1 MENKLNKPEE
11 KEEKEK
17 KPKISYET
25 VWKAIIRPPRDSYTL
40 NNLGPQKFKFQNHI
54 YTRKDFTLLNNRGY
68 LLHCS
73 IIEPIKSNRPS
84 EIMPIVIYLHANSS
98 SRLEGILIKNYLLS
112 NNINLLIFDFSGSG
126 LSEGEYI
133 SLGYHEINDVKII
146 VDYVEKYPGTG
157 NIGLWGRSMGA
168 ATSLMYASKDK
179 RIKAICVDS
188 PFADFKRLAKE
199 MCLNVVKLPNF
210 LLDGALS
217 IISKTCKNKNNT
229 DIYKIKPIDY
239 VKECFIPVMFIHALN
254 DEMVPIQHSLDL
266 IEVYPGEKIIK
277 TCEGGHNSNRPKA
290 LLADVGTFF
299 YRYLYE
305 AKK

>member
-1 MENKLNKPEE
+1 MESKIDQPH
-11 KEEKEK
+11 EK
-17 KPKISYET
+17 KSKISYET
-25 VWKAIIRPPRDSYTL
+25 IWKAIIRPPRDIYIP
-40 NNLGPQKFKFQNHI
+40 NNLGPLKFKFQNRI
-54 YTRKDFTLLNNRGY
+54 YQRKDFILLNNRGY

-84 EIMPIVIYLHANSS
+84 QIMPIVIYLHANSS
-98 SRLEGILIKNYLLS
+98 SRLEGNLMKNYLLS
-112 NNINLLIFDFSGSG
+112 NNINLLIFDFSGCG

-133 SLGYHEINDVKII
+133 SLGYHEVNDVKII
-146 VDYVEKYPGTG
+146 IDYIEKYPGTG

-199 MCLNVVKLPNF
+199 MCLNVVKLPN
-210 LLDGALS
+210 LLIDGALS

-229 DIYKIKPIDY
+229 DIYKIKPIDC
-239 VKECFIPVMFIHALN
+239 VKECYVPVMFIHALN

-266 IEVYPGEKIIK
+266 FEVYPGEKIIK
-277 TCEGGHNSNRPKA
+277 TCDGGHNSNRPKI
-290 LLADVGTFF
+290 LLADVGLFF
-299 YRYLYE
+299 YRYLYDE
-305 AKK
+305 NNKI